1 MSSLPEKQ
9 IALLGSTGSIGESSL
24 DVVRQHPGV
33 FRVQYLTARRNA
45 EKLIQQAREFRPRAV
60 VIADEAYYPRVKK
73 ELSGVCQVYAGME
86 GILQVVTREDVNLVL
101 NALVG
106 AVGVRPTLQAIDS
119 GKDIALAN
127 KETLVM
133 AGKLV
138 MEKARHKQVRILPID
153 SEHSA
158 IWQCLLGEE
167 VDSVKRL
174 LITASGGPFR
184 TWQREKLATATVEQA
199 LKHPNWDMGA
209 KITIDSA
216 TLMNKGLEVIE
227 AYWLYGIPLERIQV
241 VVHPQ
246 SIIHSMVEFVDGSI
260 KAQLGVPDMR
270 IPIQY
275 ALTYPHRLPLQVAAP
290 DFPRIQSLTFEEPD
304 TERFPCLQIAYDAL
318 RQGGTAPAAMNIA
331 NEVAVQR
338 FLNREIGFLDIPEI
352 IRRTMES
359 HPFVEQYTL
368 SHLLELEK
376 WAREFAGSLSV
387 STR

>member
-33 FRVQYLTARRNA
+33 FRVRYLTARRNA
-45 EKLIQQAREFRPRAV
+45 EKLIQQAREFRPSAV
-60 VIADEAYYPRVKK
+60 VIADEAYYLRVKK
-73 ELSGVCQVYAGME
+73 ELSGMCQVYAGME

-106 AVGVRPTLQAIDS
+106 AVGVRPTLQTIDS

-138 MEKARHKQVRILPID
+138 MEKARRKQVRILPID

-167 VDSVKRL
+167 ADSVKRL

-184 TWQREKLATATVEQA
+184 TWPREKLATATVEQA

-352 IRRTMES
+352 IRRTMEA

-368 SHLLELEK
+368 SHLLKLEK